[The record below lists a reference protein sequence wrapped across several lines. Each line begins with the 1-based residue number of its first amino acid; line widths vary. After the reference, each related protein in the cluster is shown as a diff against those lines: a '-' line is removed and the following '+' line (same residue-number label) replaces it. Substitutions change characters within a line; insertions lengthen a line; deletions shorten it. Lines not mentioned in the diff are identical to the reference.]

1 MENVRLRTKLQL
13 SLLLIS
19 SLLLFSTLLI
29 VHHTVKTQVQ
39 REIFE
44 DLHNSVSTFQNV
56 MLQRETLQARST
68 ALIAELPSVKAL
80 MTTHDA
86 ATIQDAS
93 RETWHLAGSD
103 LFILADREGKVVAL
117 HTSAPGFNRTMAEEQ
132 IHSHSAQDEIAT
144 WWYGG
149 GTSMGV
155 LALGHEV
162 DERLAREVGRIA
174 TSQVRI
180 SGRQLKTAS

>member
-19 SLLLFSTLLI
+19 SLLLCSTLLI

-44 DLHNSVSTFQNV
+44 DLHNSVSTSRNV
-56 MLQRETLQARST
+56 MLQREVMQARST
-68 ALIAELPSVKAL
+68 ALISELPSVKAL

-86 ATIQDAS
+86 AIIQDAS

-103 LFILADREGKVVAL
+103 LFILADRQGKVVAL
-117 HTSAPGFNRTMAEEQ
+117 HTSAPGFNLSFTVVNLTNKVTPYNFL
-132 IHSHSAQDEIAT
+132 STFS
-144 WWYGG
+144 
-149 GTSMGV
+149 GTHFVTPRSYTG
-155 LALGHEV
+155 
-162 DERLAREVGRIA
+162 
-174 TSQVRI
+174 QV
-180 SGRQLKTAS
+180 TFNF